1 MRKNR
6 ASGISAGG
14 PERISS
20 EDNGLYSFRYEPR
33 RDAWN
38 LLERTACLLTF
49 VLIKL
54 NGKCQS
60 SDSADKNFTATN
72 LLCRHILTNGNERW
86 AGVEQVRDS
95 GAPWVSWVLL
105 VVCFMLAV
113 PASVPETDAPASAP
127 AQVEAEPEETDM
139 PVVALTFDDGP
150 RSSTTGRL
158 LDELALREV
167 PATFFLLGHR
177 IPGNED
183 LVRRMAADGH
193 QIGVHTYDHVE
204 VTGLSREDFDLQV
217 GKTRSL
223 LLDILGEREFWLR
236 PPYGIT
242 DAAARQWADSP
253 IVLWSVDP
261 EDWKD
266 QDVGRIVAGVVEH
279 VQDGDIILMH
289 DLYGSSVDAAV
300 QIVDALLEKGYCF
313 VTVEDLLARNG
324 IEAQDGVIYRSGRK

>member
-1 MRKNR
+1 M
-6 ASGISAGG
+6 
-14 PERISS
+14 
-20 EDNGLYSFRYEPR
+20 
-33 RDAWN
+33 
-38 LLERTACLLTF
+38 
-49 VLIKL
+49 
-54 NGKCQS
+54 
-60 SDSADKNFTATN
+60 
-72 LLCRHILTNGNERW
+72 
-86 AGVEQVRDS
+86 
-95 GAPWVSWVLL
+95 SWVLL

-113 PASVPETDAPASAP
+113 PASVPETGSPASP
-127 AQVEAEPEETDM
+127 PGQVGTVPGGADM
-139 PVVALTFDDGP
+139 RVGGLTFCRGAGSP
-150 RSSTTGRL
+150 TTGRL

-183 LVRRMAADGH
+183 LVRRMAAEGH

-223 LLDILGEREFWLR
+223 LLDILGEGEFWLR

-289 DLYGSSVDAAV
+289 DLYSSSVDAAV
-300 QIVDALLEKGYCF
+300 QIVDALLGKGYCF

>member
-1 MRKNR
+1 M
-6 ASGISAGG
+6 
-14 PERISS
+14 
-20 EDNGLYSFRYEPR
+20 
-33 RDAWN
+33 
-38 LLERTACLLTF
+38 
-49 VLIKL
+49 
-54 NGKCQS
+54 
-60 SDSADKNFTATN
+60 
-72 LLCRHILTNGNERW
+72 
-86 AGVEQVRDS
+86 
-95 GAPWVSWVLL
+95 SWVLL

-113 PASVPETDAPASAP
+113 PASVPETVSPASAP
-127 AQVEAEPEETDM
+127 AQVEVETDM

-183 LVRRMAADGH
+183 LVRRMAAEGH

-223 LLDILGEREFWLR
+223 LLDILGEGEFWLL

-242 DAAARQWADSP
+242 DEAARQWADSP

-300 QIVDALLEKGYCF
+300 QIVDTLLGKGYCF

-324 IEAQDGVIYRSGRK
+324 IEVQNGVIYRSGRK